1 MMQQYLRIKAQHED
15 HLLFYRMGDFYE
27 LFYGDAERGARLLD
41 LTLTSRGASAG
52 IPVPMAGVPAVSVEQ
67 YLARLVKMGESVAIC
82 EQVGDPALS
91 QGPVE
96 RQVVRIVTPGT
107 LTDSAL
113 LNPKADSALAAV
125 ALLPGRRGQPAR
137 AGIAWLVLASGDL
150 RATETPTEALGA
162 ELARIEPAEVL
173 LAESARHAIPAG
185 ACVRTLNEWHFDSK
199 LGEQRL
205 RELLGVSHLDAYGIG
220 GHAAAL
226 AACAALLGYAEQTQK
241 QRLSHIT
248 NLRFESESD
257 TIALDP
263 ATRRNLELAEALHD
277 PDGPCLLSVLDR
289 CRTGM
294 GSRRM
299 RQWLNQPLRGRQ
311 DAEARHQVVEALL
324 ESHHAAPIRQ
334 ELAQLPDLD
343 RIASRVA
350 LKSARPR
357 ELAALRDAL
366 PPIARIEAAT
376 RALDAPLASQFAGS
390 LLVPTALG
398 EELTRAL
405 LTEPAVSPRDGDV
418 IRNGY
423 DSELDELRALR
434 DHTGQFL
441 IDLEARERARTGIA
455 NLRVEYNRVHGFY
468 IEVTH
473 GQTDKVPDDYRR
485 RQTLKNAE
493 RYITP
498 ELKSFEDRALSAQ
511 ERARARER
519 QLYDAVLETILE
531 HVPAVL
537 RAADALAALD
547 ALAAFAEHAA
557 DANWVR
563 PQLAAEPGVHIEGA
577 RHPVV
582 ERSLEVYVPNDCRL
596 DPGRRMLIVTGPNMG
611 GKSTFMRSVALVVL
625 LAYCGSFVPAS
636 SARLGP
642 IDRILTRIGASDDL
656 ARGASTF
663 MVEMTEAASILNAAG
678 ELSLVLMDE
687 IGRGTSTFDGLALAA
702 AIAHELAVRNRCLTL
717 FATHYFELTQLA
729 QRLPQVANVHVAAAE
744 ANGKVVF
751 LHQVREG
758 PANQSY
764 GLAVAALAGVPGAVL
779 RRARSLLVQL
789 EQRAIAS
796 GDQLDLFEV
805 AQTPAAPPAGPDR
818 LRERLAQVDADRLTP
833 RAALD
838 LVFELIELTRPP
850 SDNGPGG

>member
-1 MMQQYLRIKAQHED
+1 MMAQYLRIKAQHQD

-27 LFYGDAERGARLLD
+27 LFYDDAERGARLLD

-52 IPVPMAGVPAVSVEQ
+52 APVPMAGVPAVSVEQ
-67 YLARLVKMGESVAIC
+67 YLARLVKLGESVAIC
-82 EQVGDPALS
+82 EQVGDPATS
-91 QGPVE
+91 DGPVE
-96 RQVVRIVTPGT
+96 RRVLRIVTPGT
-107 LTDSAL
+107 LTDSSL
-113 LNPKADSALAAV
+113 LSPKADSSLAAV
-125 ALLPGRRGQPAR
+125 ALLQGRRGQPTR
-137 AGIAWLVLASGDL
+137 VGIAWLVLASGDL
-150 RATETPTEALGA
+150 RATETSVDALTG
-162 ELARIEPAEVL
+162 ELARIQPAEVL
-173 LAESARHAIPAG
+173 VAESARDAICTN
-185 ACVRTLNEWHFDSK
+185 ACVRSLNEWHFDAT

-205 RELLGVSHLDAYGIG
+205 REMLGVSHLDAYGVSG
-220 GHAAAL
+220 RAAAL

-248 NLRFESESD
+248 TLHFEAETD
-257 TIALDP
+257 TIGLDP
-263 ATRRNLELAEALHD
+263 STRRNLELTEALHD
-277 PDGPCLLSVLDR
+277 PLGPCLLSVLDR
-289 CRTGM
+289 CQTGM
-294 GSRRM
+294 GSRRL
-299 RQWLNQPLRGRQ
+299 RLWLNQPLRDRGK
-311 DAEARHQVVEALL
+311 AEARHRVIETLL
-324 ESHHAAPIRQ
+324 ESPRAAAIR
-334 ELAQLPDLD
+334 EALAQLPDLD
-343 RIASRVA
+343 RIASRIA

-366 PPIARIEAAT
+366 ARIARIEAAA
-376 RALDAPLASQFAGS
+376 RLLEAPLASEFAACM
-390 LLVPTALG
+390 LLAPALG
-398 EELTRAL
+398 DELTRGL
-405 LTEPAVSPRDGDV
+405 LPEPAASPRDGDV
-418 IRNGY
+418 IQTGY
-423 DSELDELRALR
+423 DPELDELRTLR

-441 IDLEARERARTGIA
+441 VELEARERSRTGIA

-519 QLYDAVLETILE
+519 QLYDALLAALLE
-531 HVPAVL
+531 HVACVL
-537 RAADALAALD
+537 RAADAIASLD
-547 ALAAFAEHAA
+547 ALAALAEHAA
-557 DANWVR
+557 SANWVR
-563 PQLAAEPGVHIEGA
+563 PQLTAEPGLQVEAA

-582 ERSLEVYVPNDCRL
+582 EHSLEVYVPNDCRF
-596 DPGRRMLIVTGPNMG
+596 DSNRRMLIVTGPNMG

-625 LAYCGSFVPAS
+625 LAYCGSFVPAA
-636 SARLGP
+636 SARIGP
-642 IDRILTRIGASDDL
+642 VDRILTRIGASDDL

-663 MVEMTEAASILNAAG
+663 MVEMTEAASILHSAG
-678 ELSLVLMDE
+678 EHSLVLMDE

-758 PANQSY
+758 PASQSY

-779 RRARSLLVQL
+779 RRARQLLVQL
-789 EQRAIAS
+789 EQRAMAS
-796 GDQLDLFEV
+796 GDQLDLFQV
-805 AQTPAAPPAGPDR
+805 APTQPQLPSVPDR
-818 LRERLAQVDADRLTP
+818 VRERLAGVDAEQLTP

-838 LVFELIELTRPP
+838 LVFELMELARSP
-850 SDNGPGG
+850 SDPGPHG

>member
-1 MMQQYLRIKAQHED
+1 
-15 HLLFYRMGDFYE
+15 
-27 LFYGDAERGARLLD
+27 
-41 LTLTSRGASAG
+41 
-52 IPVPMAGVPAVSVEQ
+52 
-67 YLARLVKMGESVAIC
+67 
-82 EQVGDPALS
+82 
-91 QGPVE
+91 
-96 RQVVRIVTPGT
+96 
-107 LTDSAL
+107 
-113 LNPKADSALAAV
+113 
-125 ALLPGRRGQPAR
+125 
-137 AGIAWLVLASGDL
+137 
-150 RATETPTEALGA
+150 
-162 ELARIEPAEVL
+162 
-173 LAESARHAIPAG
+173 
-185 ACVRTLNEWHFDSK
+185 LNEWHFDSK

-205 RELLGVSHLDAYGIG
+205 QELLGVSHLQAFGIG

-241 QRLSHIT
+241 QRLSHVT
-248 NLRFESESD
+248 HLRFESESD
-257 TIALDP
+257 TIGLDP
-263 ATRRNLELAEALHD
+263 ATRRNLELAQALHN

-289 CRTGM
+289 CRSGM

-299 RQWLNQPLRGRQ
+299 RLWLNQPLRDRQ
-311 DAEARHQVVEALL
+311 SAQGRHQVIEALL
-324 ESHHAAPIRQ
+324 DSPCSAPIRQ
-334 ELAQLPDLD
+334 ALAKLPDLD
-343 RIASRVA
+343 RIGSRIA

-366 PPIARIEAAT
+366 APIAQIEASA
-376 RALDAPLASQFAGS
+376 RLLEEAPLASEFANG
-390 LLVPTALG
+390 LLLPAALG
-398 EELTRAL
+398 EELVQAL
-405 LTEPAVSPRDGDV
+405 LEEPAVSPRDGDV

-423 DSELDELRALR
+423 DAELDELRALR

-498 ELKSFEDRALSAQ
+498 ELKTFEDRALSAQ

-519 QLYDAVLETILE
+519 QLYDAVLMKVIE

-537 RAADALAALD
+537 RAAEALAALD

-557 DANWVR
+557 HANWVR
-563 PQLAAEPGVHIEGA
+563 PQLVAEAGLQIEGA

-596 DPGRRMLIVTGPNMG
+596 DPNRRMLIVTGPNMG

-636 SARLGP
+636 SARIGP

-702 AIAHELAVRNRCLTL
+702 AIAHELAVRNRCFTL

-729 QRLPQVANVHVAAAE
+729 QRLSQVANVHVAAAE

-751 LHQVREG
+751 LHQVRDG

-779 RRARSLLVQL
+779 RRARNLLVQL
-789 EQRAIAS
+789 EQRAMAS
-796 GDQLDLFEV
+796 GDQLDLFQA
-805 AQTPAAPPAGPDR
+805 AQPPEPAHPATDP
-818 LRERLAQVDADRLTP
+818 LRDRLAQVDAEQLTP

-838 LVFELIELTRPP
+838 LVFELIELAQRPGD
-850 SDNGPGG
+850 SASGA